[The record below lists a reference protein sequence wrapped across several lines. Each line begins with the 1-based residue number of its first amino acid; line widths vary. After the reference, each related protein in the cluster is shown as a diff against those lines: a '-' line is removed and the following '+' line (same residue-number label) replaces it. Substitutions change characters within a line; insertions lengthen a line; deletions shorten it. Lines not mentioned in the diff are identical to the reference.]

1 LLASQ
6 GLEEKRMKF
15 LINMK
20 VRTKLFT
27 SFMILIAALGVIS
40 FSSIKAMTSLNENSQ
55 SIYHENYLPTNY
67 IMEIKANLNLIS
79 TYTNRLVNRDY
90 ADLFDN
96 NLAVITGAADE
107 NNQFLDAYQASISND
122 LFQGMFDSFHANLL
136 EYRDVREEIIGLVR
150 TGDYDAAVSENENLL
165 TPKVVDLRNQINAMV
180 EAELD
185 DAAELLA
192 ASAADYTSSRN
203 MALIIFSVSML
214 LAIGLGLLI
223 SSFFT
228 GAFTNANVIT
238 DKIAA
243 GDLTIFVPEAL
254 RVQKDEVGHLFQN
267 IQAMRDSLCATVTG
281 IKDSVG
287 VLSHS
292 IDSTNSTLAILN
304 SRISDTSAASE
315 ELSAGMEETGANA
328 EEMNATAAEIEGA
341 AGNVAEKAGEGTLR
355 AGQIHAR
362 ASALKK
368 TISDSIDKSNN
379 IFNDIKKSLEQAL
392 LDSKAADEINVLAD
406 AILNITSQ
414 TTLLALNAS
423 IEAARAG
430 EFGRGF
436 AVVANEISALA
447 DTSKNTVTQIQAIT
461 KIVMA
466 AVNALATS
474 SANLLK
480 FVSEDVMH
488 DYNDMLEAAGS
499 YNNDAVYI
507 NDMTNDLNAT
517 SEELLAS
524 VQMLMKSISEVA
536 NAAQEGAQTT
546 EIVAEQTNEISASTL
561 QIVENMKKTHDTSDQ
576 LVQTVDM
583 FRL

>member
-1 LLASQ
+1 
-6 GLEEKRMKF
+6 MKF

-27 SFMILIAALGVIS
+27 SFMVLIVALGIIS
-40 FSSIKAMTSLNENSQ
+40 FSSIKDMTSLNKNSQ
-55 SIYHENYLPTNY
+55 SIYYENYLPTNY

-90 ADLFDN
+90 AGLFEK
-96 NLAVITGAADE
+96 NLAVITNAALE
-107 NNQFLDAYQASISND
+107 NNQFLETYKASISD
-122 LFQGMFDSFHANLL
+122 DIFQGMFDSFYANLL
-136 EYRDVREEIIGLVR
+136 DYRDVREEIIDLVR
-150 TGDYDAAVSENENLL
+150 AGDYDAAVSENENIL
-165 TPKVVDLRNQINAMV
+165 TPKVVDLRDQINAMV
-180 EAELD
+180 QAELD
-185 DAAELLA
+185 DAEALLT
-192 ASAADYTSSRN
+192 ASDADYSSSRN
-203 MALIIFSVSML
+203 MAIAIFSFSML
-214 LAIGLGLLI
+214 LAVGLGLLI

-228 GAFTNANVIT
+228 GAFTKANVIT

-243 GDLTIFVPEAL
+243 GDLTINVPEAL
-254 RVQKDEVGHLFQN
+254 RAQKDEVGHLFQN
-267 IQAMRDSLCATVTG
+267 IQAMRDSLCATVVG
-281 IKDSVG
+281 IKDSVSD
-287 VLSHS
+287 LSHS
-292 IDSTNSTLAILN
+292 IDSTNNTLVVLN
-304 SRISDTSAASE
+304 SRITDTSAASE

-328 EEMNATAAEIEGA
+328 EEMNATAAEIEA
-341 AGNVAEKAGEGTLR
+341 AVGNVAEKAGEGTLR

-362 ASALKK
+362 ASELRKN
-368 TISDSIDKSNN
+368 ISDSIDKSNN
-379 IFNDIKKSLEQAL
+379 IFGEIKKSLEQAL
-392 LDSKAADEINVLAD
+392 LDSKAVDVINVLAD
-406 AILNITSQ
+406 AILSITSQ

-436 AVVANEISALA
+436 AVVANEISKLA
-447 DTSKNTVTQIQAIT
+447 DTSKNTVTQIQATT

-499 YNNDAVYI
+499 YNNDAVYV

-524 VQMLMKSISEVA
+524 VQMMMKSIGEVA
-536 NAAQEGAQTT
+536 NAAQEGAKTT
-546 EIVAEQTNEISASTL
+546 EIVAEQTTEISSSTL

-576 LVQTVDM
+576 LVRTVDK
-583 FRL
+583 FKL